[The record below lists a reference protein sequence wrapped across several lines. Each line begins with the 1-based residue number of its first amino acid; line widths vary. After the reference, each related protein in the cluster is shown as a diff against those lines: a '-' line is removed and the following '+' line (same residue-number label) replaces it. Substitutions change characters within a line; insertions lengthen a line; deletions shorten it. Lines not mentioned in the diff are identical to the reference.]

1 MLMNN
6 YIAYIKGIHPG
17 KVLERELKKRK
28 IAKGRF
34 AISIDEFPQTLVSI
48 TKGTR
53 RMNTSLSL
61 RLEKAL
67 NIEEG
72 FFMILQTYYDIE
84 QEKKKQRPVYK
95 PDLSKIRPVIF
106 WDTDIKS
113 IDWKKNKPS
122 VIKRIF
128 ERGNEQEINE
138 IINFYGK
145 SEVLSVLTSENS
157 ISPSVKEKIEI
168 FLK

>member
-1 MLMNN
+1 MNSN
-6 YIAYIKGIHPG
+6 IACIKGIHPG
-17 KVLERELKKRK
+17 KVLERELNKRK
-28 IAKGRF
+28 LAKGRF
-34 AISIDEFPQTLVSI
+34 AISINEFPQTLVSI

-67 NIEEG
+67 GFEEG
-72 FFMILQTYYDIE
+72 YFMILQTYYDIE

-95 PDLSKIRPVIF
+95 PDLSKIRPVVF
-106 WDTDIKS
+106 WDTEVNS
-113 IDWKKNKPS
+113 IDWKKNKPA
-122 VIKRIF
+122 VINRIF

-145 SEVLSVLTSENS
+145 SEVLSVLTSEKS
-157 ISPSVKEKIEI
+157 LSPSVKEKVEI